1 MASLDLIVSCLD
13 PNAVTKIH
21 VKMAEPVQ
29 IPHLLQMLAITLV
42 IVNQVGQAIIAN
54 NLWIGA
60 ENRLVKME
68 PDALKEEHLMNAI
81 A

>member
-13 PNAVTKIH
+13 PNAATKIH

-29 IPHLLQMLAITLV
+29 IPHLLQMQAITLV
-42 IVNQVGQAIIAN
+42 IVNRVGQAIIAN

-60 ENRLVKME
+60 ESHLAKME
-68 PDALKEEHLMNAI
+68 PDAHKGEHPMNAT